1 MTRDEMMKLKKPE
14 LRMALDKE
22 LTRTANMKDYLA
34 NKREELRKCRE
45 GLAEIQKAFDLT
57 LMKVALTYG
66 GDDHTI
72 VLHKMDLDGWTADV
86 DRDPETGAITIR
98 ARKKAKMIEPDGNG
112 FRVEVKKE
120 DGV

>member
-57 LMKVALTYG
+57 LMKMAIQYG
-66 GDDHTI
+66 GEDHTI
-72 VLHKMDLDGWTADV
+72 ELHRMNLDEWTADV

-98 ARKKAKMIEPDGNG
+98 ARRKAKMIEPDGKG

>member
-22 LTRTANMKDYLA
+22 LTRNTNLKEYMKD
-34 NKREELRKCRE
+34 KREELRKCRE

-86 DRDPETGAITIR
+86 DRDPETGTIMIR
-98 ARKKAKMIEPDGNG
+98 A
-112 FRVEVKKE
+112 KKE
-120 DGV
+120 EEDE

>member
-14 LRMALDKE
+14 LRMALAAEMTRNTNLKE
-22 LTRTANMKDYLA
+22 YMRD
-34 NKREELRKCRE
+34 KREELRKYRD
-45 GLAEIQKAFDLT
+45 GLTEIQKAFDLT
-57 LMKVALTYG
+57 LIKMAIQYG

-72 VLHKMDLDGWTADV
+72 VLHKMDLDEWTADV
-86 DRDPETGAITIR
+86 DRDPETGVIMIR
-98 ARKKAKMIEPDGNG
+98 ARKKAKMIEPDGKG

>member
-14 LRMALDKE
+14 LRMALAAEMTRNTNLKE
-22 LTRTANMKDYLA
+22 YMRD
-34 NKREELRKCRE
+34 KREELRKYRE
-45 GLAEIQKAFDLT
+45 GLTEIQKAFDLT

-86 DRDPETGAITIR
+86 DRDPESGTIMIR
-98 ARKKAKMIEPDGNG
+98 A
-112 FRVEVKKE
+112 KKE
-120 DGV
+120 EEDE

>member
-14 LRMALDKE
+14 LRMALAAE
-22 LTRTANMKDYLA
+22 MTRTANMKDYLA

-86 DRDPETGAITIR
+86 DRDPESGTIMIR
-98 ARKKAKMIEPDGNG
+98 A
-112 FRVEVKKE
+112 KKE
-120 DGV
+120 EEDE